1 MNFVE
6 LLLNTVVGD
15 FETAERLQIKNKE
28 KYGNRNNVVDAI
40 LSLLKGDVNKSLEL
54 FEKEGGF
61 FAYFSFFRGQA
72 LLNAG
77 YKDKAKAELEK
88 AMAMP
93 PLENFWND
101 IVIVKSRNLHS
112 EL

>member
-1 MNFVE
+1 
-6 LLLNTVVGD
+6 
-15 FETAERLQIKNKE
+15 
-28 KYGNRNNVVDAI
+28 
-40 LSLLKGDVNKSLEL
+40 L
-54 FEKEGGF
+54 FEKGF
-61 FAYFSFFRGQA
+61 SVAYFSFFRGQA